1 MYEQRKG
8 KTISRLLLLLL
19 KRLRYWLSQPSA
31 KARGEGDSC
40 IQAPASY
47 GNRCT
52 VSIGRWAKHYC
63 FVLGPIVLRSLT
75 NSASHADQ

>member
-8 KTISRLLLLLL
+8 KTILRLLLLLL

-31 KARGEGDSC
+31 KARGEGDPC

-63 FVLGPIVLRSLT
+63 FVLGPIVLHSLT